1 MRPHSWSGHRTVALR
16 PCCSRT
22 CAAPRPPRRLSGT
35 RGGWG
40 DGPLT
45 SCGGRQAAS
54 LSTPL
59 PGSHRRWEVY
69 PAVGF
74 RLWRREVP
82 KCQSSPRGL
91 TPFVHELRV
100 PRPSGTVAP
109 PSKSPRAARLPKW
122 RRQGSSL
129 TFSALSAALPT
140 PLAEGMRKKG
150 TGARSSGSGVGA
162 RIRSL
167 PPPSAALPAA
177 ANVGFLVRLSLRYRT
192 PAPGTSRPPG

>member
-1 MRPHSWSGHRTVALR
+1 MQGRRRGRSAGERLGGEDGEPHTPAQISRSARSRPGAPESRLRCSLRPHSWSGHRTVALR

-40 DGPLT
+40 AGPLT

-59 PGSHRRWEVY
+59 PGSHCRWEVY

-91 TPFVHELRV
+91 TPFVHELRA
-100 PRPSGTVAP
+100 PRLLGTVAP
-109 PSKSPRAARLPKW
+109 PQNRRALLDSPSGGGKDLPLRSVLFRLPCQP
-122 RRQGSSL
+122 RSQ
-129 TFSALSAALPT
+129 
-140 PLAEGMRKKG
+140 KG
-150 TGARSSGSGVGA
+150 
-162 RIRSL
+162 
-167 PPPSAALPAA
+167 
-177 ANVGFLVRLSLRYRT
+177 
-192 PAPGTSRPPG
+192 